1 MKGHLLENGIQTDR
15 QSSML
20 HNNNNNNNNPI
31 IPKGSC

>member
-20 HNNNNNNNNPI
+20 HNNNNNNPI